1 MQLNESSHFQWLQL
15 IDSILERWKFII
27 RENYKNA
34 PNLVIHDDHLTHFSP
49 VLHFYTPWKRQKT
62 KGFLTFSG
70 GKEMWHWTKMG

>member
-34 PNLVIHDDHLTHFSP
+34 PNLVIHDDHL
-49 VLHFYTPWKRQKT
+49 
-62 KGFLTFSG
+62 G